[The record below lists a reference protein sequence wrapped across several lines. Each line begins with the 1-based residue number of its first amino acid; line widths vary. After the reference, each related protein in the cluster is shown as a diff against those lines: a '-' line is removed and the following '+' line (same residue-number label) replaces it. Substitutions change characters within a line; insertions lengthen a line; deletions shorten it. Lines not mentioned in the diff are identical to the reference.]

1 MTMQDEL
8 DGELGYLPLDPD
20 EWPDVTDLGPPPD
33 ADVADR
39 MLRTMRGL
47 QRRISEVREAAR
59 ADRARADRF
68 EEQRVAVLQHGYD
81 GIERALASWGR
92 AVNADDPKRATIHL
106 PNGVVAVR
114 KAQDKLEAAADA
126 ENLERLAKEHPGW
139 VRRKPEAEK
148 RPIKAATRPGRRLS
162 SAEVLAALTP
172 KQREEAADYHVC
184 EALLP
189 PDRCARCG
197 EPVVAGDG
205 EWVHA
210 AVPSPEMVDGE
221 YVSPCRLA
229 AGPMPPQADVEVISG
244 VYWLLPR
251 EPKRVTVTPA

>member
-20 EWPDVTDLGPPPD
+20 EWPDVTGIEPPPD

-47 QRRISEVREAAR
+47 QRRIAEVREAAR
-59 ADRARADRF
+59 LDRARTDRF

-106 PNGVVAVR
+106 PNGVVSVR
-114 KAQDKLEAAADA
+114 KAERRLESRADA
-126 ENLERLAKEHPGW
+126 ETLERIAKEHPGW
-139 VRRKPEAEK
+139 VRRKPEAAK
-148 RPIKAATRPGRRLS
+148 DPIKKATIPGRHLDAGQRFT
-162 SAEVLAALTP
+162 AFGDRQDDLAG
-172 KQREEAADYHVC
+172 YHVC

-189 PDRCARCG
+189 PDRCVRCG
-197 EPVVAGDG
+197 GSVVAGDG
-205 EWVHA
+205 EWVHEEV
-210 AVPSPEMVDGE
+210 VPVG
-221 YVSPCRLA
+221 SPCRPGP
-229 AGPMPPQADVEVISG
+229 AGILQGPQADVAVVPG

-251 EPKRVTVTPA
+251 EPKRVTVKPA